1 MKKILTIV
9 LTLCLTASMLA
20 GCGGGNSG
28 NGGER
33 KAPKSTEGNTG
44 SDASGTGQSAAGET
58 AAPAGDTTGD
68 ASQPSASGVQ
78 TYDFSDREPYT
89 IKIMMFGDADT
100 QACAEISEAV
110 SKITREKINADVEL
124 TRIGFGT
131 YLTQLNLALSSQE
144 ELDLF
149 TPFTTSIATLANT
162 GQIMPLTD
170 LLSEYGQETL
180 AAISDSDWACAK
192 VGDDIY
198 SVPSNKDKAANFGF
212 VMRKDILDE
221 TGISVDDIK
230 DFDDLHEVLV
240 KVKEAHPEMYPV
252 VPDNSNMWGILGY
265 DPLGD
270 NLGILDLYAD
280 PQSTKVVNLYSTPF
294 YRTWAERIY
303 QWAQEG
309 LVLPDVASNTESRSS
324 LISSGKGFG
333 GFSHMKPGY
342 DLQET
347 VGTGYEMVSWVF
359 DEAVSTTS
367 FVSIGW
373 CIGNNSGDPERTMAL
388 LNLMYND
395 PELANLFCNGIEGV
409 HYEVRDNGKIGYPE
423 GVTSANTP
431 YSRLAWGWP
440 NEQITSIWE
449 SDEDTVWTDL
459 AKFNDEARP
468 SPAKGFLFDNSKVL
482 NQITACQ
489 NVVGKYHKAI
499 IGGSVEPEDAIEKF
513 LAELKNAGIEDII
526 EEKQAQLN
534 AWLGK

>member
-1 MKKILTIV
+1 MKRILAIL
-9 LTLCLTASMLA
+9 LTLCMTVSMLA

-28 NGGER
+28 STNGGES
-33 KAPKSTEGNTG
+33 KAAGTEDKG
-44 SDASGTGQSAAGET
+44 SPAQSGQSADSGET
-58 AAPAGDTTGD
+58 AAPDGDDAGATSGGT
-68 ASQPSASGVQ
+68 ASGTPV
-78 TYDFSDREPYT
+78 YDFSDRDPYT
-89 IKIMMFGDADT
+89 IKVMMFGDADT
-100 QACAEISEAV
+100 QACAEISEAI

-162 GQIMPLTD
+162 GQIMPITD

-180 AAISDSDWACAK
+180 AAISQSDWACAK

-198 SVPSNKDKAANFGF
+198 SVPANKDKAANFGF
-212 VMRKDILDE
+212 NMRKDILDE
-221 TGISVDDIK
+221 IGVSVDDIK
-230 DFDDLHEVLV
+230 SFDDLHDVLV
-240 KVKEAHPEMYPV
+240 KVKEAHPDMYPV
-252 VPDNSNMWGILGY
+252 VPDGSSMWGILAY

-280 PQSTKVVNLYSTPF
+280 PQSETVVNLYGTDF
-294 YRTWAERIY
+294 YREWAERLY
-303 QWAQEG
+303 QWSQEG
-309 LVLPDVASNTESRSS
+309 LVMPDVASNTESRSN

-333 GFSHMKPGY
+333 GFSHMKPGF
-342 DLQET
+342 DLQESA
-347 VGTGYEMVSWVF
+347 GTGHEMISWIF
-359 DEAVSTTS
+359 DDAVSTTT

-395 PELANLFCNGIEGV
+395 PELANLFCYGIEGV
-409 HYEVRDNGKIGYPE
+409 HYEVRDNGKIGYPD
-423 GVTSANTP
+423 GVNSANTP

-499 IGGSVEPEDAIEKF
+499 IGGSVEPGPAIEKF
-513 LAELKNAGIEDII
+513 LAELESAGIKDIMK
-526 EEKQAQLN
+526 EKQAQLD

>member
-1 MKKILTIV
+1 MKRILAIF
-9 LTLCLTASMLA
+9 LTLCLTVSTLA
-20 GCGGGNSG
+20 ACGGGTSEKGTDAKTQTNATDKSAGETKSG
-28 NGGER
+28 ENATTG
-33 KAPKSTEGNTG
+33 ADSTEG
-44 SDASGTGQSAAGET
+44 AQ
-58 AAPAGDTTGD
+58 AGDNG
-68 ASQPSASGVQ
+68 SASGVQ

-89 IKIMMFGDADT
+89 IKVMMFGDADT
-100 QACAEISEAV
+100 ESCAEISEAI

-162 GQIMPLTD
+162 GQIMPITD
-170 LLSEYGQETL
+170 LLDQYGQETL

-198 SVPSNKDKAANFGF
+198 SVPANKDKAANFGF
-212 VMRKDILDE
+212 NMRKDILDE
-221 TGISVDDIK
+221 IGVSVDDIK
-230 DFDDLHEVLV
+230 SWDDLHDVLV
-240 KVKEAHPEMYPV
+240 KVKEAHPDMYPV
-252 VPDNSNMWGILGY
+252 VPDGSSMWGILGY

-280 PQSTKVVNLYSTPF
+280 PASTTVVNLYDTPF
-294 YRTWAERIY
+294 YKEWAQRLY
-303 QWAQEG
+303 DWSQEG
-309 LVLPDVASNTESRSS
+309 LVLPDVASNTESGVN
-324 LISSGKGFG
+324 LIASGKGFG
-333 GFSHMKPGY
+333 RFSHMKPGF

-347 VGTGYEMVSWVF
+347 ANTGFEMVSWIF
-359 DEAVSTTS
+359 DDAVSTTT

-409 HYEVRDNGKIGYPE
+409 HYEVREDGKIGYPE
-423 GVTSANTP
+423 GVTAANAP
-431 YSRLAWGWP
+431 YSRIAWGWP
-440 NEQITSIWE
+440 NEQITSVWE
-449 SDEDTVWTDL
+449 SDEATVWTDL
-459 AKFNDEARP
+459 AKFNDEAKP

-499 IGGSVEPEDAIEKF
+499 TGGSVEPEAAIATF
-513 LAELKNAGIEDII
+513 NAELEKAGIQDII
-526 EEKQAQLN
+526 DEKQAQLN